1 MVKECLA
8 ANEAAEPEAAAAGG
22 SIHEAILDALEESA
36 GDNRVAHKKT
46 HRKLDDMAKGR
57 VPEGANV
64 TEELNAVE
72 TSMQLLANRKRT
84 LKVRQAEELVQL
96 NREAV
101 AAVHCGGE
109 VPEDFVVQI
118 KALQRGLR
126 ECKKRKPEPEPE
138 PGPVLA
144 GSSSGPA
151 PAPAPAPAPE
161 EPEESEEPGIPEIV
175 EVPEVPE
182 PKAKRPKKDGAFKCE
197 LCLDASFDKEAKLQK
212 HMESKAFAK
221 IHASSKEDLVAI
233 DWASFKPANSERKVR
248 MIVNAYRYQAACL
261 PGDHP
266 KTLLEFG
273 EPEDAKNGFLAAF
286 VDAHRA
292 ARKIVVH
299 SNFGRF
305 GPPAE
310 PAA

>member
-1 MVKECLA
+1 M
-8 ANEAAEPEAAAAGG
+8 
-22 SIHEAILDALEESA
+22 
-36 GDNRVAHKKT
+36 R
-46 HRKLDDMAKGR
+46 
-57 VPEGANV
+57 
-64 TEELNAVE
+64 
-72 TSMQLLANRKRT
+72 LLANRKRT
-84 LKVRQAEELVQL
+84 LKVRQAEELAQL

-101 AAVHCGGE
+101 AAVHCGGTK
-109 VPEDFVVQI
+109 PEDFTAQI
-118 KALQRGLR
+118 KALQRSLR
-126 ECKKRKPEPEPE
+126 ECKKRKPEPAPDPV
-138 PGPVLA
+138 PGPMLA

-161 EPEESEEPGIPEIV
+161 EPEPEEPAIPESV

-182 PKAKRPKKDGAFKCE
+182 PKAKRPKKDGVFRCE

-212 HMESKAFAK
+212 HMDSKAFAK
-221 IHASSKEDLVAI
+221 IHASTKEALVTI
-233 DWASFKPANSERKVR
+233 DQAAFGKAGCDRRVSL
-248 MIVNAYRYQAACL
+248 IVNAYRYQAACL

-266 KTLLEFG
+266 KTLQEFG
-273 EPEDAKNGFLAAF
+273 KPEDAKNGFLAAH

-292 ARKIVVH
+292 ARKVVVH

>member
-151 PAPAPAPAPE
+151 PAPAPAPE

-197 LCLDASFDKEAKLQK
+197 LCLDASFAKEAALQK
-212 HMESKAFAK
+212 HMDSKAFAK
-221 IHASSKEDLVAI
+221 IHASTKEALKTI
-233 DWASFKPANSERKVR
+233 DQAAFGKAGSERKVGL
-248 MIVNAYRYQAACL
+248 IVAAYRYQAACL

-266 KTLLEFG
+266 KTLQQFGTPNEFLDK
-273 EPEDAKNGFLAAF
+273 PEY
-286 VDAHRA
+286 VPAHRA